1 MLFRDILLRL
11 RDGKVTEDN
20 WRHLMTRTQ
29 AQIPDMSSFADSL
42 RLFPTIE
49 AVVEY
54 NVAKL
59 QACGQPIATIN
70 SVHTGPNAAKA
81 SPDDASGLETII
93 CLAIGAHMM
102 LSSNLWVEIGLV
114 NGAMGTIKSICYRPG
129 GGLPDLPVAVTVV
142 FDTYSGPT
150 LPDGCSHLSYAT
162 FLFNDGFQLPLKLA
176 WAITIHKAHGLML
189 NSVVIDIGKKEFSS
203 GISFVACS
211 RVRTITNLLLHPPF
225 SFQCLA
231 NLSKNRRL
239 QERQLEDDRLSAME
253 LTTISC
259 STTSVCPSIYIPSDC
274 LSLPLFQ

>member
-11 RDGKVTEDN
+11 RDGEVTEDN
-20 WRHLMTRTQ
+20 WQHLMTRTQ
-29 AQIPDMSSFADSL
+29 TQNPDMSSFADSL

-59 QACGQPIATIN
+59 QVCGQPIATIN

-81 SPDDASGLETII
+81 SPDDASGLEPII

-102 LSSNLWVEIGLV
+102 LSSNLWVEMGLV

-150 LPDGCSHLSYAT
+150 LPDGSVPIC
-162 FLFNDGFQLPLKLA
+162 PL
-176 WAITIHKAHGLML
+176 
-189 NSVVIDIGKKEFSS
+189 
-203 GISFVACS
+203 
-211 RVRTITNLLLHPPF
+211 
-225 SFQCLA
+225 
-231 NLSKNRRL
+231 RR
-239 QERQLEDDRLSAME
+239 
-253 LTTISC
+253 SC
-259 STTSVCPSIYIPSDC
+259 SMTDSNSHS
-274 LSLPLFQ
+274 S